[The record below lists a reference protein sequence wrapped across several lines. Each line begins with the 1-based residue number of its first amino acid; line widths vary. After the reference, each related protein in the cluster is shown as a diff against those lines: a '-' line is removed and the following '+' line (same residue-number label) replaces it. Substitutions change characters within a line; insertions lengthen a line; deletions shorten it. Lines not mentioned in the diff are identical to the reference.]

1 MRPPDYDET
10 QLQPLRTDA
19 EIERRVDELIGRA
32 NSRRLWL
39 LFLDASDVQLPV
51 LIPLDDLP
59 AQPTTEQAIRVLEV
73 VRELMGE
80 IDAAAVITVLERY
93 GPIGLTPQDAAW
105 NAALRN
111 AAREQGIALRAQLLS
126 HRSGVRQITVDEL
139 SGYGDGDEQ
148 PTEEDSG

>member
-1 MRPPDYDET
+1 MTPQDYDES
-10 QLQPLRTDA
+10 QLQPLHTDA

-39 LFLDASDVQLPV
+39 LFLDESDVQLPV
-51 LIPLDDLP
+51 LIPIDDLP
-59 AQPTTEQAIRVLEV
+59 AQPTTEQAIRVLEM

-105 NAALRN
+105 TASLRN
-111 AAREQGIALRAQLLS
+111 AARERGIALRAQLLS
-126 HRSGVRQITVDEL
+126 HRSGVRQITLDEL
-139 SGYGDGDEQ
+139 SGYGDGDE
-148 PTEEDSG
+148 PPAEEESD